1 MVFPIGGLLF
11 LNSNDDPNELYQGT
25 SWTKLDGGRTIISTG
40 TYSDSSGSYTYNL
53 GDTGGEAKHALLV
66 KELAE
71 HNHPGSQTDTA
82 TLIGSTQMVDGRIG
96 GSGIFNMSS
105 GSGGYTMSMYNDS
118 GGRFGIDASHS
129 HTFSVAPSGSNTPHE
144 NRPPY
149 IALNIWQRIA

>member
-40 TYSDSSGSYTYNL
+40 TYSDPSGSYTYNL
-53 GDTGGEAKHALLV
+53 GDTGGEAKHTLSV
-66 KELAE
+66 EELAA
-71 HNHPGSQTDTA
+71 HTHGINATGSSDSDNNNQIDNYHQT
-82 TLIGSTQMVDGRIG
+82 IPKWGSTRVNQTI
-96 GSGIFNMSS
+96 S
-105 GSGGYTMSMYNDS
+105 T
-118 GGRFGIDASHS
+118 
-129 HTFSVAPSGSNTPHE
+129 GSNIPHE